1 MSWHH
6 WNIIDSTLQH
16 KVNNFSSYHRRFAGS
31 SLNFVYTSVGRRADR
46 RHLHTISVM
55 CQQNSILIYFKPLFL
70 IGCLISLA
78 PNAHLNNDWHWLFK
92 WIVSIHGQ
100 SYYKI
105 YIVSQPI
112 TSENS
117 LITQPITDADKFPLG
132 FSFVYVLTEYVILLK
147 ALSFFSFICFQPS
160 KSTKEIRKY

>member
-1 MSWHH
+1 MKDEI
-6 WNIIDSTLQH
+6 NLMKITLE
-16 KVNNFSSYHRRFAGS
+16 Y
-31 SLNFVYTSVGRRADR
+31 R

-92 WIVSIHGQ
+92 WIMSIHSQ
-100 SYYKI
+100 SSHKI

-112 TSENS
+112 TYKAW

-132 FSFVYVLTEYVILLK
+132 FSFVYFLTEYVILLK
-147 ALSFFSFICFQPS
+147 AFSFFLLFVSSLQNPQ
-160 KSTKEIRKY
+160 RK